1 MHSFT
6 DAPLKNL
13 FTLKYIHIQTK
24 INAYKDFH
32 AYISMIKTRVTGLVL
47 KDKNAISH
55 SCL

>member
-13 FTLKYIHIQTK
+13 FTLIYIHIQTK